1 MLKVSCQNDLIDWGN
16 MNILQSCSIP
26 TEYSILF
33 LESSPPG
40 PESLAKL
47 NPSHIE
53 QSDDGEWRVKF
64 DSLKGCEVLI
74 LCDADPSVDLR
85 GETQFSPGLSD
96 KEKERIGCSKSRW
109 HVMIDPGTGPLLKTR
124 KSILIA
130 LGQLLKADRTSVGV
144 YAVDSFRVWPISA
157 IADEL
162 KTKADVDI
170 DSLYITHAVLSP
182 DGSKWIHTHG
192 LAALGGFD
200 IDFINPSDE
209 MYDSM
214 NALIRAMVF
223 AILEGGLGNDDPMH
237 YIAEPGGL
245 IRTVPVEKFEQV
257 AKTKFR
263 EIRGSDA
270 AHVADRSVV
279 CEPRKGKKLF
289 GLLKEVVEP
298 SKFVRF
304 GSSDNLVFAY
314 SKTTSDILA
323 QRAQET
329 YPILV
334 KAMQEFE
341 SLGLPV
347 MVKVAC
353 PVDSGEGDEHIWF
366 SVHNADQNGIDATC
380 INQPYDVPNLHE
392 GDRGRYGVGQITEWN
407 MQTPLGTLSPSE
419 LGMIRTIKANREEIG
434 RLMQEYGKK

>member
-1 MLKVSCQNDLIDWGN
+1 

-47 NPSHIE
+47 NPDHIE
-53 QSDDGEWRVKF
+53 RSDDGEWQIEF
-64 DSLKGCEVLI
+64 DSLKGCEVLV
-74 LCDADPSVDLR
+74 LCDSDPTVDLR
-85 GETQFSPGLSD
+85 GETKFSPRLSD
-96 KEKERIGCSKSRW
+96 KEKERIGQCQSRW
-109 HVMIDPGTGPLLKTR
+109 HVLIDPGTGPLLETR

-130 LGQLLKADRTSVGV
+130 LGQLLKVVQASIGV

-162 KTKADVDI
+162 KTKAAVDI
-170 DSLYITHAVLSP
+170 DSLYITHAVQNP

-209 MYDSM
+209 MYDCM
-214 NALIRAMVF
+214 NTLIRAMVF
-223 AILEGGLGNDDPMH
+223 AILEGGLANDDPMH
-237 YIAEPGGL
+237 FIAQPGGL
-245 IRTVPVEKFEQV
+245 IQMVPVKKFEQV

-263 EIRGSDA
+263 GIRDSDA
-270 AHVADRSVV
+270 AHAEDRSVV

-289 GLLKEVVEP
+289 GLLKERVEP
-298 SKFVRF
+298 SRFVRF
-304 GSSDNLVFAY
+304 GTSDNLVFAY
-314 SKTTSDILA
+314 SKITSDILA

-347 MVKVAC
+347 IVKIAC

-366 SVHNADQNGIDATC
+366 NVHSADQNGIDATC
-380 INQPYDVPNLHE
+380 LNQPYDVSNLHE

-434 RLMQEYGKK
+434 RLMQEHDEK